1 MCSVYINE
9 ANEHDSLNR
18 RRCRAAEVGVLA
30 RYHVEECR
38 ASSESILEESE
49 NGKALLQKV
58 ALRRELDKDN
68 EKTPP
73 DDMLVNET
81 HLAEPQTED
90 EDKMCEEYELTQIKE
105 KLVIQCVLMN
115 GKVRNTWMCEA
126 Q

>member
-1 MCSVYINE
+1 MCSVFNNE

-18 RRCRAAEVGVLA
+18 RRCRAAEAGVLA
-30 RYHVEECR
+30 RYHVDECR
-38 ASSESILEESE
+38 APSESILEESE
-49 NGKALLQKV
+49 NGKAMLQKV

-68 EKTPP
+68 EETPP

-81 HLAEPQTED
+81 HLAEPQ
-90 EDKMCEEYELTQIKE
+90 EYELTQIKE

-115 GKVRNTWMCEA
+115 GKIRNTRMCEA